1 MIRWAEHVVRR
12 KENYKSYTKL
22 IGKSE
27 VNGQDFGV
35 GVRIIL
41 KSVLQKQDGRAWAGC
56 VRLMTRFGEFL

>member
-1 MIRWAEHVVRR
+1 VIRWAEHVESRE
-12 KENYKSYTKL
+12 ENYKP

-27 VNGQDFGV
+27 VNEQDLGV

-41 KSVLQKQDGRAWAGC
+41 KSYVSKQDGRAWAGC